1 MELNE
6 DGTKNEEYYIYCFK
20 NGEFTS
26 DMSMDGMMNFCI
38 GKMVEVH
45 PEIDVNEA
53 SSMMKEIFP
62 KLMGDR
68 RLGMAEAPGSNPGQ
82 SILIYLINENCDLNM
97 ILIAQNHLQLILEIG
112 IMIFILLVFI
122 LNLVPLSLSV
132 VTFLSLFLAGGFTL
146 LFGADIAL
154 LVVSSSQ
161 AEFTHPFGPIALLG
175 AVTALA
181 SLKVMKTSGVDV
193 RPLRR
198 FVILFIAGITIFG
211 GLMHRSFLL
220 LWILGLF
227 IGYTI
232 LSKSFREKSIFTA
245 KRILIF
251 LGVAVAGFLSL
262 EVIARVSGMT
272 IFSPMLR
279 LGRIEQYSTSSVK
292 MVLNNIQLIGHNGNA
307 SYWGA
312 EGTAFAE
319 GYITLPMQLVLF
331 FGLPFPMFFGIL
343 VNQKDTVDYMLPG
356 ILGYGFDFG
365 YLGLI
370 GLVVFVLGTII
381 IGFKILAMYRE
392 KREKNSKKYLGKEVL
407 LTGALA
413 AFCSQSLIGLFI
425 FNRTINGTAL
435 LSFMFLGCLIL
446 ANAVTLKSRT

>member
-1 MELNE
+1 
-6 DGTKNEEYYIYCFK
+6 
-20 NGEFTS
+20 
-26 DMSMDGMMNFCI
+26 
-38 GKMVEVH
+38 MV
-45 PEIDVNEA
+45 
-53 SSMMKEIFP
+53 
-62 KLMGDR
+62 DR

-82 SILIYLINENCDLNM
+82 STLIYLINLNCDSNM
-97 ILIAQNHLQLILEIG
+97 MLIAQNHLQLILEVG
-112 IMIFILLVFI
+112 IMLFILMVFV
-122 LNLVPLSLSV
+122 LNLIPLSLSV

-154 LVVSSSQ
+154 LVISSSQ
-161 AEFTHPFGPIALLG
+161 AEFTHPFGPIALMG

-181 SLKVMKTSGVDV
+181 SLKVMKNSGVDV

-198 FVILFIAGITIFG
+198 FVVLFIVGITVFG

-227 IGYTI
+227 IGYLMI
-232 LSKSFREKSIFTA
+232 SKTFREKSILTA
-245 KRILIF
+245 RRILIF
-251 LGVAVAGFLSL
+251 LGVAVAGFLGL
-262 EVIARVSGMT
+262 EVISRISGMT

-279 LGRIEQYSTSSVK
+279 LSRLEQYSLSSVK
-292 MVLNNIQLIGHNGNA
+292 MVLNNIQLIGHSGNA

-331 FGLPFPMFFGIL
+331 FGLPFPMFFGVL

-356 ILGYGFDFG
+356 IMGYGFDFG

-370 GLVVFVLGTII
+370 GLIVFVLGTII
-381 IGFKILAMYRE
+381 IGLKILTMYRE

-407 LTGALA
+407 LIGALS
-413 AFCSQSLIGLFI
+413 AFSAQALIGLFI

-435 LSFMFLGCLIL
+435 LAFMFLGCVIL